1 VKDEPIKSP
10 HILAE
15 TIKSALTTLE
25 FAALGARSSLFVLET
40 GASSYFSEDLER
52 KVEAPCLIWS
62 PTQHPA
68 RLSLSAGSRG
78 FVLRIPEKIIGSAMP
93 TGPISSHVRKAV
105 ANRII
110 LPNLPAT
117 HLVKTRNQ
125 FEQIEAELFDMAPGA
140 LSVVYSCISLLL
152 IEIWR
157 ASGPADKEMDALPH
171 QIVDDF
177 LHLVEQ
183 HLQSHWTVAEYAR
196 RIGVSSDRLNSAVR
210 RAIGTSPHRH
220 IQSRLMEEAK
230 SLLVH
235 SNLYVA
241 EVAYKLGFND
251 AAYFNRFFQRHS
263 TVAPGRFRQ
272 MNAQAYKQSSKDS
285 TFAAWP

>member
-1 VKDEPIKSP
+1 M
-10 HILAE
+10 AE
-15 TIKSALTTLE
+15 TIKSALTTIE
-25 FAALGARSSLFVLET
+25 FAAQGTRSSLFVLESGT
-40 GASSYFSEDLER
+40 SNYFADDLER
-52 KVEAPCLIWS
+52 EVEAPCLIWA
-62 PTQHPA
+62 PTRHAA

-105 ANRII
+105 ATRII
-110 LPNLPAT
+110 LPNLAPT
-117 HLVKTRNQ
+117 HLGKTRNQ

-140 LSVVYSCISLLL
+140 LSVVNSCISLLL

-157 ASGPADKEMDALPH
+157 ASGPTDKEMDALPH

-177 LHLVEQ
+177 LHLVEH
-183 HLQSHWTVAEYAR
+183 HLQSHWTVAKYAR

-210 RAIGTSPHRH
+210 RAIGTSPHHH

-230 SLLVH
+230 SLLLH
-235 SNLYVA
+235 SNLHVA

-251 AAYFNRFFQRHS
+251 AAYFNRFFQRH
-263 TVAPGRFRQ
+263 TAVAPGRFRQ
-272 MNAQAYKQSSKDS
+272 MNSHAANRSPADS